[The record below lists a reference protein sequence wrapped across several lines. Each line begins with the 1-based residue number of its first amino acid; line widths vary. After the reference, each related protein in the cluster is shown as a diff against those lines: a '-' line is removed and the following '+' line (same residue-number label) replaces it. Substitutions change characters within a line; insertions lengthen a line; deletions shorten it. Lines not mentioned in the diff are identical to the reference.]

1 MKWEVFLS
9 ITLGYSFFYVCRL
22 SLSVAKKPMLDSG
35 AFDAGQLGL
44 IGSALFFTYAV
55 GKLVNGILAD
65 RVNVKRFMIA
75 GLFVCSLANLIL
87 GFGATFW
94 LFFVLWG
101 LQGWFQSTGAPSS
114 VVSLAHW
121 FTPRERGTYYSLW
134 STSHNIGEAVTFIAT
149 AVVVGAFGWQ
159 WGFRVAGAAGLVMCA
174 LLAIFMHD
182 RPGSTGSR
190 NTGIPPMS
198 PSGSR
203 NTGIPPASLPNHGQ
217 AAHVTHPA
225 LPPPASPAHPAP
237 PTPPAR
243 PAAPTIASM
252 QWAVFK
258 NPAIWCLALA
268 SALMYVTRYA
278 VNSWGIFYLQ
288 AAKNYT
294 AVNASSI
301 VALGA
306 IFGIAGTVASGFVSD
321 LVFRG
326 QRGAPAFL
334 CALVLVAGLALFLFT
349 PASPVTDGIAIALW
363 GFAIGGLLVFL
374 GGLMAGDLAGKQAA
388 GTALGL
394 VGIASYLGAAL
405 QDIISGRFIE
415 SGRTIAADGAATYDF
430 HHVRWLWLGAAILC
444 ALTTATV
451 WFSSR
456 KKQNT

>member
-1 MKWEVFLS
+1 MNPPPADNPTPPSATSAPSAAPPPTAPLPRRLKWEVFLS

-55 GKLVNGILAD
+55 GKLANGILAD

-121 FTPRERGTYYSLW
+121 FTPRERGTFYSLW

-159 WGFRVAGAAGLVMCA
+159 WGFRVAGASGLVMCA

-182 RPGSTGSR
+182 RPAR
-190 NTGIPPMS
+190 NTHIQPATSAS
-198 PSGSR
+198 PA
-203 NTGIPPASLPNHGQ
+203 TAS
-217 AAHVTHPA
+217 
-225 LPPPASPAHPAP
+225 ASPAH
-237 PTPPAR
+237 PAR

-268 SALMYVTRYA
+268 SAFMYVTRYA

-301 VALGA
+301 IALGA

-321 LVFRG
+321 RVFRG

-349 PASPVTDGIAIALW
+349 PASPVIDGIAIALW

-374 GGLMAGDLAGKQAA
+374 GGLMAVDLAGKQAA

-415 SGRTIAADGAATYDF
+415 SRRAIAAGGAATYDF

-444 ALTTATV
+444 ALTTAPV
-451 WFSSR
+451 WLSSR

>member
-1 MKWEVFLS
+1 MSLAAHPKPAALDAPVALPRRLKWEVFLS
-9 ITLGYSFFYVCRL
+9 ITFGYSFFYVCRL

-75 GLFVCSLANLIL
+75 GLLACSLANLIL
-87 GFGATFW
+87 GFSATFW

-101 LQGWFQSTGAPSS
+101 LQGWFQSTGAPSC

-121 FTPRERGTYYSLW
+121 FSPRERGTVYSLW
-134 STSHNIGEAVTFIAT
+134 STSHNIGEAITFIVT
-149 AVVVGAFGWQ
+149 AIVVSACGWQ
-159 WGFRVAGAAGLVMCA
+159 WGFRAAGAAGLVMCG
-174 LLAIFMHD
+174 LLAVFMHD
-182 RPGSTGSR
+182 RPAGTPLATR
-190 NTGIPPMS
+190 
-198 PSGSR
+198 
-203 NTGIPPASLPNHGQ
+203 AS
-217 AAHVTHPA
+217 
-225 LPPPASPAHPAP
+225 ASVG
-237 PTPPAR
+237 
-243 PAAPTIASM
+243 SM

-258 NPAIWCLALA
+258 NPAIWWLALA

-278 VNSWGIFYLQ
+278 INSWGIFYLQ

-306 IFGIAGTVASGFVSD
+306 IFGIGGTVLSGFISD
-321 LVFRG
+321 RAFGG

-334 CALVLVAGLALFLFT
+334 CTLVLVAALALFLFT
-349 PASPVTDGIAIALW
+349 PASLVVDGIAIALW

-374 GGLMAGDLAGKQAA
+374 GGLMAVDLAGRQAA

-415 SGRTIAADGAATYDF
+415 SGRAIAADGGVVYDF
-430 HHVRWLWLGAAILC
+430 HLVRWLWLGAAILC
-444 ALTTATV
+444 AATTAIV
-451 WFSSR
+451 WLSSR
-456 KKQNT
+456 KRQTN